1 MKKII
6 TLTITTILGACSW
19 PLLHASDV
27 ESENKSANAISVFW
41 FAPFASGGGYCSE
54 AFAITKS
61 MHQITDLQVHVQARH
76 HGDSFNG
83 EFLAGLSD
91 TDRQLVAHMSSPN
104 SYEIHQNAATDSVR
118 IAVCHSE
125 PGAWN
130 APTPRYY
137 TNDCPPPDAVDYKIG
152 RTMFETD
159 RLPDGWVARM
169 QYMDEV
175 WVPSSHSA
183 RIFID
188 AGVVE
193 DKVVVVGE
201 PVDTDTFHPTDRGN
215 SIFFWRQALFC

>member
-1 MKKII
+1 MKKVI
-6 TLTITTILGACSW
+6 TLTITAILCACPSRS
-19 PLLHASDV
+19 LHVSAA
-27 ESENKSANAISVFW
+27 ESENEGTNAISVFW

-54 AFAITKS
+54 AFAVAKS
-61 MHQITDLQVHVQARH
+61 MHQISDLQVHVHARH
-76 HGDSFNG
+76 HGDSLNG
-83 EFLAGLSD
+83 EFLAGLDD
-91 TDRQLVAHMSSPN
+91 TDKQLVAHMSSPI
-104 SYEIHQNAATDSVR
+104 SYEIRRSAVTDNVH

-125 PGAWN
+125 PGAWH

-183 RIFID
+183 RIFMD
-188 AGVVE
+188 AGVE
-193 DKVVVVGE
+193 EEKVIVVGE

-215 SIFFWRQALFC
+215 S